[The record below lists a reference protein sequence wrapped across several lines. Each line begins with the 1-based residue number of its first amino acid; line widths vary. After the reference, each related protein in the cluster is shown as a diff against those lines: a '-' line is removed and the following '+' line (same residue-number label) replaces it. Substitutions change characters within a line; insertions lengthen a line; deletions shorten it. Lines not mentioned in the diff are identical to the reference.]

1 MFFIFVPAF
10 CAFECGNEWTLLH
23 RYVSM
28 CNAFHLI
35 YCPMIYSHEI
45 KPSGKK
51 INRPTI
57 RVLICIK
64 LLYPTT
70 ITITKYDSY
79 FSKVAEKHL
88 LCQHTEAMNINYTTI

>member
-70 ITITKYDSY
+70 ITITKYAHISV
-79 FSKVAEKHL
+79 KWLK
-88 LCQHTEAMNINYTTI
+88 NICYANIQKQ